1 MISVPREGIAGRW
14 MGREKPIDSSS
25 DPYAEDRARM
35 IEVQLKRRGIS
46 NPNVLEAMGAIPREC
61 FVPDGLKG
69 HSYDDRPLEIGHG
82 QTISQPF
89 MVALMTQLL
98 AIQPGDVVL
107 EIGTGSGYQCAV
119 LAQIAARVVSIERVP
134 ELATRSRTLLNS
146 LGYTNVAVH
155 MGDGTLGWAESAP
168 YDAIVVTAA
177 GPRVPVTL
185 CEQLREGGRLVCPV
199 GARESQELFRI
210 TRHEGVFREERGT
223 GCVFVPLIGA
233 DGWSDQG

>member
-1 MISVPREGIAGRW
+1 MPRQGIVGRW
-14 MGREKPIDSSS
+14 LGREKPIDPSC
-25 DPYAEDRARM
+25 DLYAEDRERM
-35 IEVQLKRRGIS
+35 VEVQLKRRGIS
-46 NPNVLEAMGAIPREC
+46 NPHVLEAMGTIPREC
-61 FVPDGLKG
+61 FVPDALKG
-69 HSYDDRPLEIGHG
+69 HAYDDRPLEIGHG

-98 AIQPGDVVL
+98 AIQPGDSVL
-107 EIGTGSGYQCAV
+107 EVGTGSGYQCAV
-119 LAQIAARVVSIERVP
+119 LANIAARVVSVERVP
-134 ELATRSRTLLNS
+134 ELATRSCALLDS

-155 MGDGTLGWAESAP
+155 IGDGTLGWVEAAP

-177 GPRVPVTL
+177 GPRVPAML

-199 GARESQELFRI
+199 GARESQELFRV

-233 DGWSDQG
+233 DGWNGEA